1 MCFPSWLF
9 RWMQKAQRKKTPKG
23 GSAIQQLVL
32 MVPEPPML
40 QGLDVTRG
48 ATDNYWFCGV
58 RPIYTS
64 KHQKT

>member
-1 MCFPSWLF
+1 MVVSLDAEGTT
-9 RWMQKAQRKKTPKG
+9 QKSAQRRLCDPAA
-23 GSAIQQLVL
+23 SL

-58 RPIYTS
+58 RPIYTG